1 MHLYTLPASSDVR
14 EEARRRGEA
23 RRGEGRGEEQDP
35 AEPKRAT
42 KINKKIS
49 NRNRK

>member
-14 EEARRRGEA
+14 EEARRRGE
-23 RRGEGRGEEQDP
+23 GRGEEQDP
-35 AEPKRAT
+35 AEPKRPT

-49 NRNRK
+49 NRK

>member
-1 MHLYTLPASSDVR
+1 MHLYTLPASSDMR
-14 EEARRRGEA
+14 EEARRRGWG
-23 RRGEGRGEEQDP
+23 GEGRGEEQDP

-49 NRNRK
+49 NRK